1 MYLLLMTRRLPQIRD
16 PQHQGATWT
25 LMSRPLCSEQ
35 GHFANAYQNAGL
47 YLLRQVAKG
56 ERMIDDHQSLCAE
69 QYISY
74 RP

>member
-1 MYLLLMTRRLPQIRD
+1 
-16 PQHQGATWT
+16 
-25 LMSRPLCSEQ
+25 MSRPLCSEQ